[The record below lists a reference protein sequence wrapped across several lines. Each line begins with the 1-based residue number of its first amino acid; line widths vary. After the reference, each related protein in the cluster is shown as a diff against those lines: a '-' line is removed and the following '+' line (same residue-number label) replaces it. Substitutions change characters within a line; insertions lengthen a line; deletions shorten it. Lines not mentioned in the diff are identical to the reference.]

1 MSKSHKTESSRLN
14 LFYILQVL
22 KKYTD
27 EEHPLSIVEIQ
38 ERVNK
43 EFGYLTASDSLISQ
57 DTVKRTLE
65 ELTDRIFPADAYLTD
80 APYQHGYWIFC
91 VMKKEDDYVPY
102 RVTEGKIAPKRYYYY
117 DHDLTEAEVQM
128 LKNAVET
135 YSYFS
140 EDDITDIVTKLIHLR
155 PSSFPKQKYID
166 VAKEERDEDSLLL
179 MNIDMLNEII
189 QRRNGANIVYG
200 AYDLDKK
207 LKARPG
213 YPRYIEPLHLI
224 WSNGFYYLLAY
235 SEKYQDTVS
244 YRMDK
249 IIDIEEVEIEN
260 THRVENFNPV
270 QYRHEHPVM
279 YSGKKEKM
287 VLLCR
292 DTGKNYIMN
301 TVIDTFGKKIKVSK
315 ADQELVET
323 YLPHSMEYYADQGI
337 TWLRVVVE
345 TTTGG
350 AELWATQHCRDCV
363 IVSPKE
369 SADRVRSSLQAGIEL
384 YKIK

>member
-1 MSKSHKTESSRLN
+1 MKKTHKTESSRLN
-14 LFYILQVL
+14 LFYIIQVL
-22 KKYTD
+22 KKYSD
-27 EEHPLSIVEIQ
+27 EENPLSISEIG
-38 ERVNK
+38 EKVNK
-43 EFGYLTASDSLISQ
+43 EFGYLTTSDSLISM

-91 VMKKEDDYVPY
+91 VMKKESSYVPY
-102 RVTEGKIAPKRYYYY
+102 RVTEGKVPPKRYYYY
-117 DHDLTEAEVQM
+117 DHDLTEAEIQM

-155 PSSFPKQKYID
+155 PRSFPRQKYYD

-200 AYDLDKK
+200 AYDTDMQ

-235 SEKYQDTVS
+235 NEKYQSTIS
-244 YRMDK
+244 YRIDK

-260 THRVENFNPV
+260 TYRVENFNPV

-279 YSGKKEKM
+279 YSGKKEKL

-301 TVIDTFGKKIKVSK
+301 TVIDTFGKKIKVTK
-315 ADQELVET
+315 ADKELIKT
-323 YLPHSMEYYADQGI
+323 YLPHSAEFYEEQNI
-337 TWLRVVVE
+337 TWLRVAVE

-350 AELWATQHCRDCV
+350 AELWATQHCNDCV
-363 IVSPKE
+363 IISPEE
-369 SADRVRSSLQAGIEL
+369 SVNRVRERLKTGMEL
-384 YKIK
+384 YRS

>member
-1 MSKSHKTESSRLN
+1 MNKTHKTESSRLN

-27 EEHPLSIVEIQ
+27 EEHPLSVLEIQ

-43 EFGYLTASDSLISQ
+43 EFGYLTTADSLISQ

-65 ELTDRIFPADAYLTD
+65 ELTDRIFPSNAYLKDT
-80 APYQHGYWIFC
+80 AYPNGYWIFC
-91 VMKKEDDYVPY
+91 VMKKEEGFVPY

-117 DHDLTEAEVQM
+117 DHDLSEAEIQM

-135 YSYFS
+135 YSHFS

-155 PSSFPKQKYID
+155 PSSFPKQRYYD
-166 VAKEERDEDSLLL
+166 VAKEDRDEDSLLL

-189 QRRNGANIVYG
+189 QRKNGANIVYA
-200 AYDLDKK
+200 AYDINKK

-235 SEKYQDTVS
+235 NEKYQDMVS

-249 IIDIEEVEIEN
+249 IIDIEEVKIEN

-279 YSGKKEKM
+279 YGGKKEKLVM
-287 VLLCR
+287 LCR

-301 TVIDTFGKKIKVSK
+301 TVIDTFGKKIKVTK
-315 ADQELVET
+315 ADAECIET
-323 YLPHSMEYYADQGI
+323 YLPQSAAEYEAQGI
-337 TWLRVVVE
+337 TWLRVLAE

-363 IVSPKE
+363 IISPEE
-369 SADRVRSSLQAGIEL
+369 SANRVRNNLQEGLKLI
-384 YKIK
+384 YK